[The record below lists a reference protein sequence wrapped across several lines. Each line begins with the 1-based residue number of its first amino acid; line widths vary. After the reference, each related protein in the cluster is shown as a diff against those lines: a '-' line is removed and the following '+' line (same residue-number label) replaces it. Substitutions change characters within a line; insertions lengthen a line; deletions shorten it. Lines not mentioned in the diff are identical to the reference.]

1 MGGGAEVRLADR
13 SLTMPGAPPFSPRR
27 RTAIKLAGAAAWL
40 SSPPS
45 SALDGSYEEAAR
57 NTRRSIDFQAGRPLH
72 RELVRYATLAP
83 NGHNAQPWKFRLR
96 GNRIDIVPDWKRRT
110 PAVDPDDHHLWVSLG
125 CAAEN
130 LIQAAAAAG
139 FEAEVGVLPT
149 AVEISLRP
157 GSVRSSALFAAI
169 PTRQSTRGFFKAESL
184 SLTAL
189 TQLER
194 AANDASV
201 ELLLLTDRGRIA
213 RLREYVVAGNSTQMA
228 DRAFVA
234 ELKSWIRFNERDA
247 SRTRDG
253 LYTGASGNPAL
264 PAWLGSLAFDFFFSA
279 ASENAKYAKQI
290 ETSFGIAVFA
300 ASTNDP
306 SGWVAAGRSCERFL
320 LQATA
325 LNIRTAFVNQP
336 VEVASLRSSFARDFG
351 FSNRRPD
358 LIVRF
363 GFGERL
369 PASLRRP
376 VEDVLIA

>member
-1 MGGGAEVRLADR
+1 MPRR
-13 SLTMPGAPPFSPRR
+13 SPFSPERR
-27 RTAIKLAGAAAWL
+27 AAIKLAGAATWVA
-40 SSPPS
+40 SPAS
-45 SALDGSYEEAAR
+45 SALDGSYAEAAR
-57 NTRRSIDFQAGRPLH
+57 TLRRPIDLHSSGVTPLQH
-72 RELVRYATLAP
+72 ELVRYATQAP

-96 GNRIDIVPDWKRRT
+96 NTRIDIVPDWKRRT
-110 PAVDPDDHHLWVSLG
+110 PVVDPDDHHLWVSLG

-130 LIQAAAAAG
+130 VVQAAAASG
-139 FEAEVGVLPT
+139 RDAEVSVSPT
-149 AVEISLRP
+149 AVEVSMRP
-157 GSVRSSALFAAI
+157 GSVRRSALFEAI
-169 PTRQSTRGFFKAESL
+169 PARQSTRGLFESQTIQPA
-184 SLTAL
+184 SLG
-189 TQLER
+189 QLER
-194 AANDASV
+194 AVNDASV
-201 ELLLLTDRGRIA
+201 EVVLLTDRRQIA
-213 RLREYVVAGNSTQMA
+213 RLRDYVVAANSAQMV
-228 DRAFVA
+228 DPAFVS
-234 ELKSWIRFNERDA
+234 ELKSWIRFNEREA
-247 SRTRDG
+247 SRSRDG
-253 LYTGASGNPAL
+253 LYAGASGNPAL
-264 PAWLGSLAFDFFFSA
+264 PTWLGSLAFDFFFSA